1 MSNTRESRCDGS
13 TGLRADAGLETM
25 DVGTETGAG
34 GRKPIR
40 VPERSGVRRDL
51 VERTRREIEAGTY
64 ETDERIDKAV
74 ERLLD
79 ELLGA

>member
-1 MSNTRESRCDGS
+1 MSNTRESRRSGS
-13 TGLRADAGLETM
+13 TGLRGGTDLEIM
-25 DVGTETGAG
+25 DVGTDTGAT

-40 VPERSGVRRDL
+40 VPECSGIRRDL

-64 ETDERIDKAV
+64 ETAERIDKAV

-79 ELLGA
+79 DLLGT